1 MYAMDLLFLKSG
13 NYYNFIFFFEVII
26 LNDQTNF
33 ATLESYLYFARVLRA
48 TNLR

>member
-13 NYYNFIFFFEVII
+13 NYYNFIFFFRSYY
-26 LNDQTNF
+26 NDQTNF